1 MVLQSAPTGNT
12 TGNGTNASGGSGVTA
27 PLSEVANPQLGPVGR
42 FLIEFGLPYRYAAP
56 LGAAVTSIALYAIGR
71 AVVIPIV
78 RRTLDARGLER
89 HAERPLLRI
98 TRILVGFVVVAVA
111 FGFAG
116 YGNILTSLATIGA
129 AATLAIGFALQDV
142 LKNFVSG
149 VFIYTDRPFRIGD
162 WVE

>member
-1 MVLQSAPTGNT
+1 
-12 TGNGTNASGGSGVTA
+12 
-27 PLSEVANPQLGPVGR
+27 
-42 FLIEFGLPYRYAAP
+42 
-56 LGAAVTSIALYAIGR
+56 
-71 AVVIPIV
+71 
-78 RRTLDARGLER
+78 
-89 HAERPLLRI
+89 LRI
-98 TRILVGFVVVAVA
+98 TRILVGFITVAVA

-162 WVE
+162 WVEWNEGTCAGVV